1 MFFRELMA
9 INKNN
14 LLWYALKFI
23 TPERIVEECSL
34 HNDSGEWGNDVV
46 LSMDALAEFLLSEG
60 IGNTKGLKELL
71 EEGE

>member
-34 HNDSGEWGNDVV
+34 HNDSGEWGNDVL
-46 LSMDALAEFLLSEG
+46 LSMDALADFLISEG
-60 IGNTKGLKELL
+60 IGNTTGLRELL
-71 EEGE
+71 EGDE